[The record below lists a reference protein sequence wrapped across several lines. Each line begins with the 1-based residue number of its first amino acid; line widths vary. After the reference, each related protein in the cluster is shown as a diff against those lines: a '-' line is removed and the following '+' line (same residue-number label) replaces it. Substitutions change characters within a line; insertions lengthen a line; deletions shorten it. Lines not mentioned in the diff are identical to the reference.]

1 MYIPCIASC
10 FKSPSSAVIS
20 RRASKAKWRRTALDY
35 AGGILVSLM
44 ADKCTIVV
52 DTGIVYV
59 SQGLCENK
67 AQRERES
74 FDWV

>member
-1 MYIPCIASC
+1 MLYPN
-10 FKSPSSAVIS
+10 AVIS

-35 AGGILVSLM
+35 TGESWFLL